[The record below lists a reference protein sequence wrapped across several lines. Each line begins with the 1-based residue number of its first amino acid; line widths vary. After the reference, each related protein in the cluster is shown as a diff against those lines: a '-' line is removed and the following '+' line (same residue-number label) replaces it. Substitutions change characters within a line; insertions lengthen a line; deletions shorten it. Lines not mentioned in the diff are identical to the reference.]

1 MGTETGVCRGHDKVR
16 PSLEQVAARKPP
28 LRTYFRTGFLT
39 DGERTIIF
47 ECPRVT
53 PEGEQM
59 DFVEVIQDDAYHK

>member
-1 MGTETGVCRGHDKVR
+1 LR
-16 PSLEQVAARKPP
+16 PLLEQVAARKRP

-39 DGERTIIF
+39 DGERTMIF
-47 ECPRVT
+47 EYPRVT

>member
-1 MGTETGVCRGHDKVR
+1 MGTETAVCRGHDKLR
-16 PSLEQVAARKPP
+16 PLLEQVAARKPP

-47 ECPRVT
+47 EYPRVT
-53 PEGEQM
+53 PDGEQM